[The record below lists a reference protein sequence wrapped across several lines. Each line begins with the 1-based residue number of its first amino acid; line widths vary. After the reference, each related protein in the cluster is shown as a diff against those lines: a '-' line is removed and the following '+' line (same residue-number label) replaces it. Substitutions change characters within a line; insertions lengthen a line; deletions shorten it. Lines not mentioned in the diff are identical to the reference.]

1 MPKKK
6 KNPECMELKNI
17 NYKSMLLK
25 NKIIVDINKVFSQN
39 AEELLEKEMK
49 SNKKKQWN
57 KLSMTVKNKKIKKY
71 ANKYAL
77 ENDLNNKN
85 KVLLNKFLKKLLINN
100 KITRN
105 KDVKYDVSTG
115 ELLCVLNISFNPS
128 NNRFTLKSNK
138 SKKSVLSGI
147 YKGKTLKDKN
157 SKDKNSKDK
166 NTKDGEK

>member
-6 KNPECMELKNI
+6 KNAECMELKNI

-25 NKIIVDINKVFSQN
+25 NKIIVDNNKVFSQN

-105 KDVKYDVSTG
+105 KDVKYDVLTG

-128 NNRFTLKSNK
+128 NNRFTLKSKK

-147 YKGKTLKDKN
+147 YKGKTMKDKI
-157 SKDKNSKDK
+157 SKDTNKKDIENK
-166 NTKDGEK
+166 INI

>member
-6 KNPECMELKNI
+6 KNAECMELKNI

-25 NKIIVDINKVFSQN
+25 NNIIVDNNKVFSQN

-85 KVLLNKFLKKLLINN
+85 KVLLNKFLKKMLMNN

-147 YKGKTLKDKN
+147 YKGKTVKDKN

-166 NTKDGEK
+166 NK

>member
-6 KNPECMELKNI
+6 KNAECMELKNI

-25 NKIIVDINKVFSQN
+25 NKIIVDNNKVFSQN

-85 KVLLNKFLKKLLINN
+85 KVLLNKFLKKLLMNN

-147 YKGKTLKDKN
+147 YKGKTVKDKN
-157 SKDKNSKDK
+157 SKDKNSKDGK
-166 NTKDGEK
+166 K

>member
-6 KNPECMELKNI
+6 KNAECMELKNI

-25 NKIIVDINKVFSQN
+25 NNIIVDNNKVFSQN

-85 KVLLNKFLKKLLINN
+85 KVLLNKFLKKMLMNN

-147 YKGKTLKDKN
+147 YKGKTVKDKN
-157 SKDKNSKDK
+157 SKDKNSKD
-166 NTKDGEK
+166 GEK

>member
-6 KNPECMELKNI
+6 KNAECMELKNI

-25 NKIIVDINKVFSQN
+25 NNIIVDNNKVFSQN

-85 KVLLNKFLKKLLINN
+85 KVLLNKFLKKLLMNN

-147 YKGKTLKDKN
+147 YKGKTVKDKN
-157 SKDKNSKDK
+157 SKDKNSKDGK
-166 NTKDGEK
+166 K

>member
-6 KNPECMELKNI
+6 KNAECMELKNI

-25 NKIIVDINKVFSQN
+25 NKIIVDNNKVFSQN

-85 KVLLNKFLKKLLINN
+85 KVLLNKFLKKLLMNN

-105 KDVKYDVSTG
+105 KDVKYDISTG
-115 ELLCVLNISFNPS
+115 ELLCILNISFNTS

-147 YKGKTLKDKN
+147 YKGKTVKDKN
-157 SKDKNSKDK
+157 SKDKNSKDGK
-166 NTKDGEK
+166 K